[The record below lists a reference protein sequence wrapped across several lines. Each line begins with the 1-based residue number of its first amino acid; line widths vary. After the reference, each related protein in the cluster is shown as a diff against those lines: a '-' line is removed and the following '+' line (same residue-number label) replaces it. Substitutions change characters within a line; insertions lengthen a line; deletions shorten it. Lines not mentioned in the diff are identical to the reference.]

1 MSRVE
6 QAGVAA
12 DRRSDSATL
21 TTGARMPGIAQRT
34 VDYARNYRRRA
45 LRSTLLVA
53 AVWTTGGVAAILFLT
68 SAGTAPFGTMGAA
81 VSSLGIIAG
90 LVGTDFILVMIVLA
104 ARVPLID
111 RTIGHDRAIAV
122 HRSLG
127 KPALYLLLSHGAL
140 LLIGYGLE
148 QGFSPF
154 AELGPMLATPNM
166 PLAFIALG
174 LMIVVVV
181 TSLVA
186 VRRRF
191 SYEGWHVI
199 HLLSYVAVALA
210 IPHQLSLGGVLAN
223 GTLPRVYWI
232 TLYVLAFGS
241 IATYRVIEPVVSTFR
256 HRIRVDR
263 VETIAEGVVSIHL
276 SGRALTSL
284 GAVGGQFFVWRFWTG
299 STWWHSHPVSLSS
312 VPTDGTARITLRD
325 LGDGSRRILSIPS
338 GTFVSIEGPYG
349 LFTPAARTAP
359 KIAIIAAGIGIT
371 PARALLEESR
381 LSPGE
386 ATVLLRTSID
396 DRYLWDEV
404 ATIAKA
410 KGAKFYTMTGPR
422 ATSGAR
428 WMPQRDAERGVS
440 LRSVLP
446 DLLDSDLYVCG
457 PPAWLELIEA
467 EAVAAGLPAH
477 RLHSERFEW

>member
-1 MSRVE
+1 MTRLEETGIATGHGVDSRTH
-6 QAGVAA
+6 GVG
-12 DRRSDSATL
+12 S
-21 TTGARMPGIAQRT
+21 RMPGTEERA

-45 LRSTLLVA
+45 LHANLLVGS
-53 AVWTTGGVAAILFLT
+53 VWATGGVAAILFLT
-68 SAGTAPFGTMGAA
+68 SAGTAPFGTVGAA

-90 LVGTDFILVMIVLA
+90 LVGTDFILVMLVLA

-127 KPALYLLLSHGAL
+127 KPALYLLLGHGSL

-166 PLAFIALG
+166 PLAFIALA

-191 SYEGWHVI
+191 SYEGWHIV
-199 HLLSYVAVALA
+199 HLLSYVAVAFA
-210 IPHQLSLGGVLAN
+210 IPHQLTLGGVLAN

-232 TLYVLAFGS
+232 TLYVLAFGA
-241 IATYRVIEPVVSTFR
+241 IATYRVIEPIVSTFR
-256 HRIRVDR
+256 HHIRVDR
-263 VETIAEGVVSIHL
+263 VETIADGVVSIHL
-276 SGRALTSL
+276 SGRGLTGL
-284 GAVGGQFFVWRFWTG
+284 GAAGGQFFVWRFWTG
-299 STWWHSHPVSLSS
+299 ATWWHSHPVSLSS

-349 LFTPAARTAP
+349 LFTPRARTAP
-359 KIAIIAAGIGIT
+359 KLAIVAAGIGIT

-386 ATVLLRTSID
+386 ATVLLRTSAD
-396 DRYLWDEV
+396 DRYLWDET
-404 ATIAKA
+404 AAIAKA
-410 KGAKFYTMTGPR
+410 KGAKFYTMRGPR

-428 WMPQRDAERGVS
+428 WMPQRDASRGVS
-440 LRSVLP
+440 LRSVFP

-467 EAVAAGLPAH
+467 ESIAAGLPAH
-477 RLHSERFEW
+477 QLHSERFDW